1 MSSTYAS
8 TSIPKNS
15 ERRPGRAQRSQL
27 NRNRRRRRLIEAAV
41 AAHGLAAVDL
51 LFARLEDDFGDDL
64 RLDSRLEGILEADPR
79 AISAFNAQITGPRS

>member
-1 MSSTYAS
+1 MLTRISSCSSNGAA
-8 TSIPKNS
+8 
-15 ERRPGRAQRSQL
+15 RQRLSQL

-64 RLDSRLEGILEADPR
+64 RLDARLAALIDADPAALR
-79 AISAFNAQITGPRS
+79 LFEAGAR